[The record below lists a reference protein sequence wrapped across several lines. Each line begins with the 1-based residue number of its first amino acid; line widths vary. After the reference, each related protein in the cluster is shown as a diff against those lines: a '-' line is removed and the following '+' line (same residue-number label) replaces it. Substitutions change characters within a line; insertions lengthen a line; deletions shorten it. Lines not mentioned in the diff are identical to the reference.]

1 MISSV
6 IRPKR
11 RIFLHF
17 TTTTYRSKSF
27 RQSERNQFPFYTS
40 FIRQANSMADGKIV
54 VVGER
59 NIVSS
64 DKDKYKKLVLE
75 GSIGD
80 DGSCHSEAKTKREE
94 RNKEF
99 SWSAR
104 KKLKK
109 AQQSDQ
115 KPFIKNFRN
124 DKRLEKTDA
133 CNAGSYACKKMQE
146 KFGITVEEVQNKVDP
161 EKEKAPKRK
170 VSLLIAFLGTHYTG
184 MQMNIDQRTIQ
195 AELELALWKGGLISN
210 ANFGHPGK
218 YSWSNSARTDKGVH
232 SCAQVCSAKIL
243 MPTDDTD
250 IIRNLINAQLPNDI
264 RILDVL
270 RTPKS
275 FCAKTARD
283 EVRYQYM
290 VPSFLLATKSLV
302 KSILKKHD
310 CLPIPSNTT
319 LPPISDEKVSHLQ
332 KEFVSYRASPKE
344 ISKFSEA
351 LGSFVGTHNFHNYTS
366 GKKAEDPSSVRYMK
380 ECKVLPAIEDKYGME
395 WIPTTI
401 LGQSFLLHQIRK
413 MIFKATEVICNDTS
427 MTTMKDSFTVAPMRI
442 SVVPPHGLFLD
453 MSYYSGHN
461 KRNKSNTPLDWHSN
475 DTEAVQRWRKFKEQH
490 VMTHLM
496 DEENSQGNFIRYLYS
511 REYNIEHPSFPQNS
525 GNEQQKG
532 NNSKE

>member
-115 KPFIKNFRN
+115 EPFNKNFRN

-161 EKEKAPKRK
+161 EKEKTPKRK

-210 ANFGHPGK
+210 ANFGHPVRPKNK
-218 YSWSNSARTDKGVH
+218 Y
-232 SCAQVCSAKIL
+232 
-243 MPTDDTD
+243 
-250 IIRNLINAQLPNDI
+250 
-264 RILDVL
+264 
-270 RTPKS
+270 
-275 FCAKTARD
+275 
-283 EVRYQYM
+283 
-290 VPSFLLATKSLV
+290 
-302 KSILKKHD
+302 
-310 CLPIPSNTT
+310 
-319 LPPISDEKVSHLQ
+319 
-332 KEFVSYRASPKE
+332 
-344 ISKFSEA
+344 
-351 LGSFVGTHNFHNYTS
+351 
-366 GKKAEDPSSVRYMK
+366 
-380 ECKVLPAIEDKYGME
+380 
-395 WIPTTI
+395 
-401 LGQSFLLHQIRK
+401 
-413 MIFKATEVICNDTS
+413 
-427 MTTMKDSFTVAPMRI
+427 
-442 SVVPPHGLFLD
+442 
-453 MSYYSGHN
+453 
-461 KRNKSNTPLDWHSN
+461 
-475 DTEAVQRWRKFKEQH
+475 
-490 VMTHLM
+490 
-496 DEENSQGNFIRYLYS
+496 
-511 REYNIEHPSFPQNS
+511 
-525 GNEQQKG
+525 
-532 NNSKE
+532 